1 MVVVIYD
8 NLDNNQ
14 ASKDLDEMWCTSPM
28 WLKLARSAPIT
39 YASILAIRSWTDT
52 ETPTMDGLPRELQ
65 EER

>member
-1 MVVVIYD
+1 MVEVICN

-14 ASKDLDEMWCTSPM
+14 ASKMDEMWCTRSM
-28 WLKLARSAPIT
+28 WLKLVRSAPIT
-39 YASILAIRSWTDT
+39 YINILAIMSWTDT